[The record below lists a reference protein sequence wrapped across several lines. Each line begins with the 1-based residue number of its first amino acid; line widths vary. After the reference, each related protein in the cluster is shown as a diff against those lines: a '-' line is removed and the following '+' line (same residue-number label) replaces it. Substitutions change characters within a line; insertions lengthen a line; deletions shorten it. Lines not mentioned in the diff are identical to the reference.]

1 MRLSLTVIWGKLH
14 GPAGTLGSIL
24 SLHGAPGWLKAWS
37 IMSAPPPVSP
47 DLAQLR
53 REIDAVDDRILE
65 LLLQRFALGQSVAE
79 AKRNL
84 PPAPNMRPAREAEI
98 LRRLAARWR
107 GPAPVSTMA
116 AIWRHIISSVLGLQ
130 GRFTVHLTEEDRRIT
145 PALAANHFSAG
156 AQFQTHRTYEHAL
169 TEVSQDLQSIAILA
183 LPAGQPP
190 SPWWSGLHHGPLR
203 VVARLPFL
211 EPVSDRA
218 YVVALQEPAPSG
230 DDISLAWISGGG
242 RPWADVQAAA
252 PDLRLLASD
261 GDRYLAEG
269 DGFWDQRDTAA
280 RRSTF
285 QTMNLDFQTV
295 GAFARP
301 LQISRTST

>member
-1 MRLSLTVIWGKLH
+1 
-14 GPAGTLGSIL
+14 
-24 SLHGAPGWLKAWS
+24 
-37 IMSAPPPVSP
+37 MSASPPVPP

-65 LLLQRFALGQSVAE
+65 LLLQRFALGQAVAE

-98 LRRLAARWR
+98 LRRLAGRWR

-116 AIWRHIISSVLGLQ
+116 AIWRHIISTVLGLQ

-145 PALAANHFSAG
+145 PEVAANHFSAG
-156 AQFQTHRTYEHAL
+156 AHFRTHRTYEAAL
-169 TEVSQDLQSIAILA
+169 VEVTQDLQSIAILA

-190 SPWWSGLHHGPLR
+190 SPWWSNLHEGPLR

-211 EPVSDRA
+211 EPVSTRA

-230 DDISLAWISGGG
+230 DDISLVRISGGG
-242 RPWADVQAAA
+242 RPWADVQAAS
-252 PDLRLLASD
+252 PDMRLLASD
-261 GDRYLAEG
+261 GDRYLAES
-269 DGFWDQRDTAA
+269 DGFWDAA
-280 RRSTF
+280 ALAGRRAAF
-285 QTMNLDFQTV
+285 QASNMDCHLA

-301 LQISRTST
+301 LQISRTHT